1 MRNGEGNQDKV
12 ILWGKLLMSDIYN
25 VQHSIENDLESDIKC
40 GVREL
45 YRLFKEDCY
54 IYNQEFTD
62 MVVRE
67 VELKSEN
74 KKLAQICESIVNIIK
89 SEKD

>member
-1 MRNGEGNQDKV
+1 MC
-12 ILWGKLLMSDIYN
+12 DIHKD
-25 VQHSIENDLESDIKC
+25 VQYSIENDIEN

-45 YRLFKEDCY
+45 YRLFKENCY

-74 KKLAQICESIVNIIK
+74 KKLVQICESIVGIIK
-89 SEKD
+89 SENK

>member
-1 MRNGEGNQDKV
+1 
-12 ILWGKLLMSDIYN
+12 MSDIYN
-25 VQHSIENDLESDIKC
+25 NVQYSIKNNIESDIEC
-40 GVREL
+40 GLREL
-45 YRLFKEDCY
+45 YRVFKEDCY

-74 KKLAQICESIVNIIK
+74 KKLAQICESIVDIIK
-89 SEKD
+89 SEKE

>member
-1 MRNGEGNQDKV
+1 MN
-12 ILWGKLLMSDIYN
+12 DIYDN
-25 VQHSIENDLESDIKC
+25 VQYNVENDIER
-40 GVREL
+40 GVKEI

-67 VELKSEN
+67 VELKSGN
-74 KKLAQICESIVNIIK
+74 KKLAQICKSIVDTIK
-89 SEKD
+89 SEKE